1 MSLFLRIIGQLF
13 LILIGYAAASLAASA
28 FIHLL
33 FLGSAGFDAEE
44 ARWVATGSIFISIP
58 VIALFVSYFAFLPAV
73 IAIGIGEVT
82 AARDWLFYAIAGAL
96 VGAAVVALFWF
107 NSPAGLD
114 EVPEALPGHSLIGS
128 PFVLATLIGAGMI
141 GGMAYWAIAGR
152 LAGGW
157 RPNAPPKDGRT
168 S

>member
-1 MSLFLRIIGQLF
+1 VSLFLRIIGQLF

-44 ARWVATGSIFISIP
+44 ARWVATGSIFVSVP
-58 VIALFVSYFAFLPAV
+58 VVALFVSYFAFLPAV
-73 IAIGIGEVT
+73 IAIGVGEVT
-82 AARDWLFYAIAGAL
+82 SARDWLFYAVAGAL
-96 VGAAVVALFWF
+96 VGAAVVALFWL
-107 NSPAGLD
+107 NSPTGLE
-114 EVPEALPGHSLIGS
+114 EVPETLPGDSLIGS
-128 PFVLATLIGAGMI
+128 PFVLATLVGAGMI
-141 GGMAYWAIAGR
+141 GGIAYWMVAGR

-157 RPNAPPKDGRT
+157 RPEVLPKDARR

>member
-1 MSLFLRIIGQLF
+1 MTLFLRIIGQLF
-13 LILIGYAAASLAASA
+13 LILIGYAGASLAASG

-44 ARWVATGSIFISIP
+44 ARWVATGSIFVSVPI
-58 VIALFVSYFAFLPAV
+58 IALFVSYFAFLPAV

-82 AARDWLFYAIAGAL
+82 TARDWLFYAIAGAL
-96 VGAAVVALFWF
+96 VGAAVVALFWL
-107 NSPAGLD
+107 NSPSGLD
-114 EVPEALPGHSLIGS
+114 EVPEALPGDSLIGS
-128 PFVLATLIGAGMI
+128 PFVLATLVGAGMI
-141 GGMAYWAIAGR
+141 GGIAYWAIAGR

-157 RPNAPPKDGRT
+157 KSTNLPRDVRR